1 MQYLSCPRC
10 HAELPTGLLYAE
22 LESCPRCGAQLHTPL
37 PGIGRRLRA
46 ALSGRPHLTDA
57 PDWEQITR
65 SQYDDRRYVS
75 RVDDDGPGPERDVA
89 A

>member
-1 MQYLSCPRC
+1 MQYLSCSRC
-10 HAELPTGLLYAE
+10 HAELRTGLLYAE
-22 LESCPRCGAQLHTPL
+22 LESCPRCGAQLHTPR
-37 PGIGRRLRA
+37 PGIGQRLRA
-46 ALSGRPHLTDA
+46 AISGRPRLADA

-75 RVDDDGPGPERDVA
+75 RVDDGPGTERDVA